1 MAHIENESA
10 SYEGAPWHRVGEYK
24 MPLANDQAYA
34 IETLRNWW
42 LEQSESEI
50 MAVVPKAI
58 EYGSAD
64 LDIIGYALSKFAKQ
78 SDFTTNDELG
88 IAFYILGKVAR
99 LIGAYSDGSK
109 PSDDTWFDIAIYTK
123 MAQRARAVG
132 SWPGIDL

>member
-1 MAHIENESA
+1 MAHES
-10 SYEGAPWHRVGEYK
+10 APWHRMGEG
-24 MPLANDQAYA
+24 PTSHAESQAHA
-34 IETLRNWW
+34 VNQLRDWW
-42 LEQSESEI
+42 LEQTENEI

-64 LDIIGYALSKFAKQ
+64 LDIIGYAMSKFARQ

-99 LIGAYSDGSK
+99 LVGAYSDGSR

-132 SWPGIDL
+132 SWPGVELK

>member
-1 MAHIENESA
+1 MAHVENESA
-10 SYEGAPWHRVGEYK
+10 PWHRMGEG
-24 MPLANDQAYA
+24 PTSHAENQAHA
-34 IETLRNWW
+34 VNQLRDWW
-42 LEQSESEI
+42 LEQTENEI

-64 LDIIGYALSKFAKQ
+64 LDIIGYAMSKFARQ

-99 LIGAYSDGSK
+99 LVGAYSDGSR

-132 SWPGIDL
+132 SWPGVELK